1 MYSKDIITNDHIFFF
16 RIIIILDGKGWLC
29 SDFSLGSELLYLLI
43 LWARKHS
50 STFCYVLSPA
60 PGLLPSVTGL
70 SSSKEITLFYLYF
83 FGMKE
88 NLSSSTKGL
97 RRRQNKYLFY
107 LYILQLALIARAKYC
122 LSYLSTHC
130 IILLFFFFFGEA

>member
-1 MYSKDIITNDHIFFF
+1 MARVGFVQIFRLAVSYYISSYCGPENILPHFAMYFH
-16 RIIIILDGKGWLC
+16 L
-29 SDFSLGSELLYLLI
+29 
-43 LWARKHS
+43 
-50 STFCYVLSPA
+50 PQ
-60 PGLLPSVTGL
+60 GLLPSVTGL

-130 IILLFFFFFGEA
+130 IILLFFFFFWRSLEKLEFPSKCDVSNSYHDKL